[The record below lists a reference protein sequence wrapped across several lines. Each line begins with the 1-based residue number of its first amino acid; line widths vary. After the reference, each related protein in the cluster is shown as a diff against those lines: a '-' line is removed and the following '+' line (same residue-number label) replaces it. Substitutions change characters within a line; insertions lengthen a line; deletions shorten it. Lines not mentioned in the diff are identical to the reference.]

1 MIAAAML
8 GLIMSLHLAATM
20 DPKIWGRALY
30 VAESVFS
37 YGALASLGI
46 GSLIEGRGSIPGR
59 AREPA
64 RVADALE
71 HRDMKKAATGSGPA
85 PPEGFVPSAPRQQRN
100 RAGAKEEVA

>member
-1 MIAAAML
+1 MFAAAML
-8 GLIMSLHLAATM
+8 GLIMSLHLAATI
-20 DPKIWGRALY
+20 DPNIWGRALY

-64 RVADALE
+64 HLADSHE
-71 HRDMKKAATGSGPA
+71 RRDMKKAATGSGPA
-85 PPEGFVPSAPRQQRN
+85 PPEGFAQSAPRQQRN
-100 RAGAKEEVA
+100 RAGAEEEIA